1 MAVKFLWVSREISS
15 YTHSYNCVCAHV
27 CTLTHTSIYD
37 KRSPGSHRHTRVS
50 VRVSRKH
57 WTRRAAASPAPS
69 LQTRVASHVP
79 HTARPSP
86 KSKPYF
92 SFSSSAVPLS
102 GNIEEIASK
111 ILSEGNFRGG
121 RLSLSKQGNEK
132 GKKNESEQAHQC
144 FILSTLS
151 NADFSRN
158 YQFCV
163 SLTSNLFYKY
173 LECW

>member
-1 MAVKFLWVSREISS
+1 MA
-15 YTHSYNCVCAHV
+15 
-27 CTLTHTSIYD
+27 
-37 KRSPGSHRHTRVS
+37 P
-50 VRVSRKH
+50 
-57 WTRRAAASPAPS
+57 PAPS
-69 LQTRVASHVP
+69 LKNQNGESHATHSKAV
-79 HTARPSP
+79 S

-151 NADFSRN
+151 NADLSRN

-173 LECW
+173 LECWQVRQNSKSNMQSFKCTGRQKNPGSDPSSALPAAVTLSRH